1 MDNYERNSM
10 IRLKRSQSIS
20 SRGRKLLAALTAS
33 TALAAGTLGV
43 LTATGAAGAAAPAVS
58 PDTASSLYLA
68 GYQVAP
74 TGGLASAS
82 DTFTVPKISCPG
94 KDIAE
99 DATQYDGVY
108 TDDVLNY
115 AFVTTECTSSGP
127 SYFFNFSTEAG
138 SFDEPGAVPGDT
150 VVASLF
156 ESGSATWAEIHD
168 LTQNLYWV
176 ANNDVNEGETVVD
189 VGTLNAIYEGLAVPT
204 YTKVK
209 FSKATVNGDYLGF
222 ENPTRYNTYKGSVL
236 IVKTGALTTNAT
248 GSSFSTTF
256 KHGI

>member
-1 MDNYERNSM
+1 VITHDCT
-10 IRLKRSQSIS
+10 RSAAQ
-20 SRGRKLLAALTAS
+20 RGRKLFATMAVSA
-33 TALAAGTLGV
+33 ALAAGTLGV
-43 LTATGAAGAAAPAVS
+43 LSAPGAAGASAPVVI

-68 GYQVAP
+68 GYQIAP

-82 DTFTVPKISCPG
+82 DTFTVPTISCPG

-115 AFVTTECTSSGP
+115 AFVTTECTSTGP
-127 SYFFNFSTEAG
+127 SYFFNFATEAG
-138 SFDEPGAVPGDT
+138 SFDEPGPVPGDT

-176 ANNDVNEGETVVD
+176 ANNDINEGETVVD
-189 VGTLNAIYEGLAVPT
+189 IGTLNAIYEGLAVPT
-204 YTKVK
+204 YTNVK
-209 FSKATVNGDYLGF
+209 FSNATVNGDYLGF
-222 ENPTRYNTYKGSVL
+222 DSPTRYNTYKGSVL
-236 IVKTGALTTNAT
+236 IVKTGGLKTSAT

-256 KHGI
+256 KHSI